1 MVKGPQLATPWNCSF
16 SQSEPQSKGKFLV
29 HSQILS
35 YGRRT
40 TLQKNGLDPR
50 LQPWLRAGSS
60 RYVGE
65 FSHDYTDEK
74 FFSHTVEDSLNS
86 RSQTLSLGN
95 NVSQSNWFLLLFLF
109 FYYFYFTFIW
119 SWLMPSFQ
127 STSTPSS
134 HSAGLCSISQLVLRG
149 GGCHD
154 LSATPCTW
162 IFWTSWLKPKS
173 LWMASCP
180 SGIPWCHLQTYWG
193 CTWSH
198 CQCHWWR

>member
-16 SQSEPQSKGKFLV
+16 SQSEPQSKGKFVV

-95 NVSQSNWFLLLFLF
+95 NVSQSNWFFFITIIFLTEDLMQLWSGVGTKQTESIYKSF
-109 FYYFYFTFIW
+109 LSRRSSKQYPHRDTVQAAFVHIFI
-119 SWLMPSFQ
+119 
-127 STSTPSS
+127 
-134 HSAGLCSISQLVLRG
+134 
-149 GGCHD
+149 
-154 LSATPCTW
+154 
-162 IFWTSWLKPKS
+162 PKQQDA
-173 LWMASCP
+173 LP
-180 SGIPWCHLQTYWG
+180 L
-193 CTWSH
+193 
-198 CQCHWWR
+198 

>member
-74 FFSHTVEDSLNS
+74 FFPHTVEDSLNS

-95 NVSQSNWFLLLFLF
+95 NVSQSNWFIIIIFIFLLFLF
-109 FYYFYFTFIW
+109 YIYMKLAHAQLPIHQYPQF
-119 SWLMPSFQ
+119 SF
-127 STSTPSS
+127 SR
-134 HSAGLCSISQLVLRG
+134 AVLHLPACTERG
-149 GGCHD
+149 G
-154 LSATPCTW
+154 LPR
-162 IFWTSWLKPKS
+162 PKCNT
-173 LWMASCP
+173 L
-180 SGIPWCHLQTYWG
+180 HLDFLNLLAQA
-193 CTWSH
+193 
-198 CQCHWWR
+198 